1 MNRVSQALIVSAALL
16 LSTGCEE
23 PPAPAKEEV
32 TRPAKMFTVE
42 APGAS
47 HIRSFPGEVKA
58 TDEAELAFRVSGEIS
73 EMLATRGMRVKQG
86 DLLARLDP
94 SDYQATLDQAIAQHK
109 LAKTQFERMKGLVEK
124 QLISE
129 ADYDT
134 REAEYRVAQ
143 STLKRAQNDLKY
155 TNVYAPFDGV
165 VARQLA
171 ENFERVSAGQVVLV
185 MQTGEMVD
193 VIVDIP
199 ESIIAR
205 VERQPESERAEPVSV
220 RFDSVGDTLFDAWY
234 KEHETQA
241 DSATLTYKVTFSL
254 PAPDEVNILPGMT
267 ATIIADISGLFKGES
282 EGFLVPIES
291 VFAAEDAPVDSVTR
305 YVWKVDPKDQR
316 TRRAEVT
323 VGQLSGDSI
332 AVHSGLQAGDVL
344 IAAGVS
350 AVYENMPV
358 RQLTREAGL

>member
-1 MNRVSQALIVSAALL
+1 MIQITRTILLGSLL
-16 LSTGCEE
+16 LVLQGCEE
-23 PPAPAKEEV
+23 PPIPVKEEV

-47 HIRSFPGEVKA
+47 QIRSFPGEVKA

-94 SDYQATLDQAIAQHK
+94 SDYQAALDQARAQHK
-109 LAKTQFERMKGLVEK
+109 LAKTQFERVKGLVEK

-155 TNVYAPFDGV
+155 TSVYAPFDGV

-171 ENFERVSAGQVVLV
+171 ENFERVSAGQVILV

-199 ESIIAR
+199 ETIIAR
-205 VERQPESERAEPVSV
+205 VERRPEGDSPDPVKV
-220 RFDSVGDTLFDAWY
+220 RFDSIGDQIFDAYY

-241 DSATLTYKVTFSL
+241 DTATLTYKVTFSL
-254 PAPDEVNILPGMT
+254 PAPDGMNVLPGMT
-267 ATIIADISGLFKGES
+267 ATIIADLSGLFKGES

-291 VFAAEDAPVDSVTR
+291 VFAAEDAPVDSSIR
-305 YVWKVDPKDQR
+305 YVWKVDPADQR

-332 AVHSGLQAGDVL
+332 AVHSGLEAGDVL

-358 RQLTREAGL
+358 RPLTREAGL